1 LRELASF
8 CAKIKE
14 PYVIGGDFNIM
25 RISSDK
31 NKNFL
36 PNRFSDIFN
45 TIININ
51 GLRELYVSEGGGG
64 CTWSNNQVN
73 PTLEKLDRILMSREW
88 ENMFPAVFAYK
99 RRREF
104 SDHNPIIMDFQLST
118 MSQIR
123 SFRFESSITI

>member
-51 GLRELYVSEGGGG
+51 GLRELYVSEGRGGG
-64 CTWSNNQVN
+64 DAPG
-73 PTLEKLDRILMSREW
+73 PTIK
-88 ENMFPAVFAYK
+88 
-99 RRREF
+99 
-104 SDHNPIIMDFQLST
+104 
-118 MSQIR
+118 
-123 SFRFESSITI
+123 

>member
-1 LRELASF
+1 M
-8 CAKIKE
+8 
-14 PYVIGGDFNIM
+14 IGGDFNIM

-64 CTWSNNQVN
+64 MHLVQQSSESH
-73 PTLEKLDRILMSREW
+73 LGE
-88 ENMFPAVFAYK
+88 
-99 RRREF
+99 
-104 SDHNPIIMDFQLST
+104 
-118 MSQIR
+118 IR
-123 SFRFESSITI
+123 

>member
-36 PNRFSDIFN
+36 PNRFSDILN

-51 GLRELYVSEGGGG
+51 GLRELYV
-64 CTWSNNQVN
+64 
-73 PTLEKLDRILMSREW
+73 
-88 ENMFPAVFAYK
+88 
-99 RRREF
+99 
-104 SDHNPIIMDFQLST
+104 
-118 MSQIR
+118 
-123 SFRFESSITI
+123 

>member
-36 PNRFSDIFN
+36 PNRFSDILN

-64 CTWSNNQVN
+64 DAPG
-73 PTLEKLDRILMSREW
+73 PTIK
-88 ENMFPAVFAYK
+88 
-99 RRREF
+99 
-104 SDHNPIIMDFQLST
+104 
-118 MSQIR
+118 
-123 SFRFESSITI
+123 